1 MVAAVRTPASHAI
14 LYIDHAFHLSPL
26 TLTYHATSARHLT
39 SGRTDVIPPSTSVEV
54 DSAYCPRCLTY
65 CDVASASL
73 GFCQVDLDSESSSSA
88 VSCKDCPVCF
98 SPLAISIDAAGPID
112 ASAGDSTRLICHYL
126 CGHCQW
132 SSQECGVTSNA
143 DKLLELRND
152 QPDQVRENDLEKQ
165 RQMVIA
171 DASKRLE
178 LCLRQKLE
186 SKNRVGDQLFQS
198 LSEIWKQK
206 EKDKERKRRLG
217 LGALDKS
224 NANNL
229 TNEMSWSLASL
240 EQSLEERRK
249 DRASLLTH
257 SISSTGPIK
266 HDANKSNIEAVGDQ
280 GVGTSNSKPVVIP
293 TAQQVAAQMAVTTAT
308 PSLRSDL
315 LPLPVPFHARVSR
328 RCLAEQAA
336 GKTGILVKPK
346 LNPLEGDSS
355 LRAGHGQWYKKDS
368 SAVHVVPRVQICR
381 HGSDSTRQRYAVL
394 LKVRNPTL
402 SMVRLRFSS
411 PSFSKPGDCA
421 PGEQISTIPEREL
434 QNIPID
440 PFKETFVNA
449 RICSP
454 SSTESL
460 VPTEW
465 LVLEHAEDLF
475 LDMGKGQEED
485 PTEVRDWDASLAL
498 DSLGHC
504 ISEFHVLAT
513 RKDTAWVELVLST
526 DSNTED
532 IHPNKCYLAI
542 PIAMQ
547 IEVGNGSWDGSLIK
561 KRDLPKENIDFVTLN
576 LVALLS

>member
-1 MVAAVRTPASHAI
+1 LAV
-14 LYIDHAFHLSPL
+14 
-26 TLTYHATSARHLT
+26 
-39 SGRTDVIPPSTSVEV
+39 
-54 DSAYCPRCLTY
+54 
-65 CDVASASL
+65 
-73 GFCQVDLDSESSSSA
+73 
-88 VSCKDCPVCF
+88 
-98 SPLAISIDAAGPID
+98 
-112 ASAGDSTRLICHYL
+112 
-126 CGHCQW
+126 
-132 SSQECGVTSNA
+132 
-143 DKLLELRND
+143 LER
-152 QPDQVRENDLEKQ
+152 
-165 RQMVIA
+165 
-171 DASKRLE
+171 
-178 LCLRQKLE
+178 
-186 SKNRVGDQLFQS
+186 
-198 LSEIWKQK
+198 
-206 EKDKERKRRLG
+206 
-217 LGALDKS
+217 
-224 NANNL
+224 
-229 TNEMSWSLASL
+229 
-240 EQSLEERRK
+240 SLEEKRK
-249 DRASLLTH
+249 DRASLFTH
-257 SISSTGPIK
+257 STSSIGPIK
-266 HDANKSNIEAVGDQ
+266 HEANKANIEAVGDQ
-280 GVGTSNSKPVVIP
+280 GVGTSNSEPIVIP

-308 PSLRSDL
+308 PRLRSDL

-411 PSFSKPGDCA
+411 PSFSKPGDC
-421 PGEQISTIPEREL
+421 PTGEQISTIPEREL

-440 PFKETFVNA
+440 PFRETFANA

-460 VPTEW
+460 GPTEW

-475 LDMGKGQEED
+475 LDMGKGREED

-498 DSLGHC
+498 DSLGSR
-504 ISEFHVLAT
+504 ISEFHVLGT

-532 IHPNKCYLAI
+532 IHPKKFYLAI
-542 PIAMQ
+542 PMAMQ

-561 KRDLPKENIDFVTLN
+561 KRDLPEENIDFVTLN

>member
-1 MVAAVRTPASHAI
+1 MVVVVQKPADNAI
-14 LYIDHAFHLSPL
+14 LYIDHANHLTPL

-73 GFCQVDLDSESSSSA
+73 GFCQVDLDSGSSSSA

-98 SPLAISIDAAGPID
+98 SPLAISIDDVGPCD
-112 ASAGDSTRLICHYL
+112 ASAGASPRLICQYL

-132 SSQECGVTSNA
+132 SSRECGVTSNA
-143 DKLLELRND
+143 DKLLELRTD
-152 QPDQVRENDLEKQ
+152 QSDAARENDLEKQ

-171 DASKRLE
+171 DASKQLE

-186 SKNRVGDQLFQS
+186 SKNRVGDELFQS
-198 LSEIWKQK
+198 LCDTWKQK
-206 EKDKERKRRLG
+206 EKNEERKRRLG
-217 LGALDKS
+217 LGTLEKS
-224 NANNL
+224 NAINL
-229 TNEMSWSLASL
+229 TNEKSWSLGVL
-240 EQSLEERRK
+240 EQALEEK
-249 DRASLLTH
+249 KK
-257 SISSTGPIK
+257 SISSTGTVK
-266 HDANKSNIEAVGDQ
+266 QVANNSNVEATDGQ
-280 GVGTSNSKPVVIP
+280 GVATSKSEPVIIP
-293 TAQQVAAQMAVTTAT
+293 TPQQVAAQMAISTAT
-308 PSLRSDL
+308 PRLRSDL
-315 LPLPVPFHARVSR
+315 FPLPVPFNARVSR

-336 GKTGILVKPK
+336 GRTGILVKPK

-368 SAVHVVPRVQICR
+368 SAVHVVPRVQICT
-381 HGSDSTRQRYAVL
+381 HGSDSTRQRYAML

-411 PSFSKPGDCA
+411 PSLSKRDDGA
-421 PGEQISTIPEREL
+421 GEQISTIPEREL

-440 PFKETFVNA
+440 PFSETFVNA

-454 SSTESL
+454 SSTDSL

-465 LVLEHAEDLF
+465 LVLENAIDLF

-485 PTEVRDWDASLAL
+485 PIEVRDWDPSSVL
-498 DSLGHC
+498 DSTDC
-504 ISEFHVLAT
+504 RISKFRVLAT

-526 DSNTED
+526 DYQEVIDSKRL
-532 IHPNKCYLAI
+532 HLAI

-547 IEVGNGSWDGSLIK
+547 IEVGNGSWDASLIK
-561 KRDLPKENIDFVTLN
+561 KRDLQEDSIDFVTLN